1 MPTFSPQE
9 VHFAVDGQTDVVLDH
24 PYLVGQG
31 EIAVF
36 LNGILSVIGEDY
48 IELDE
53 YRIQFTFQLS
63 SDDIIITQHH
73 VYFDDKNITVIGEK
87 NRSMFQ
93 RYGDIETL
101 LHNQKYTFSFVHAD
115 QEFSTSFYTK
125 LNPFYSTIKRIQS
138 DLGDIIDDV
147 TDERLAFLI
156 FDNSILSQN
165 IASEENLA
173 LLESEDKVPY
183 VFKQFVRYRTELDLM
198 TSVYLQL
205 SGRQGEVKKTLGE
218 LEISRKQNFGALDL
232 KGILSELKGKLKE
245 WEKLLRGTTASS
257 PVRSAIRGGS
267 TNPYPLAS
275 PRMTNTTGIATG
287 G

>member
-9 VHFAVDGQTDVVLDH
+9 VHFAVDGQTDIILDH

-31 EIAVF
+31 ELAVF
-36 LNGILSVIGEDY
+36 LNGMLAVIGEDY
-48 IELDE
+48 TEVDE
-53 YRIQFTFQLS
+53 VTIRFAFQLS
-63 SDDIIITQHH
+63 SDDIVITQHH

-87 NRSMFQ
+87 NRSLFQ
-93 RYGDIETL
+93 RYGDVETL
-101 LHNQKYTFSFVHAD
+101 MNNQKYTLSFVHAD

-125 LNPFYSTIKRIQS
+125 LNPFYSTIKRIRS

-147 TDERLAFLI
+147 TDERLSFLI

-173 LLESEDKVPY
+173 LLESEEKVPY

-198 TSVYLQL
+198 TSVYLKL

-245 WEKLLRGTTASS
+245 WEKALRGTTTSS
-257 PVRSAIRGGS
+257 PVRSAIRGGT
-267 TNPYPLAS
+267 TNPYPLSS
-275 PRMTNTTGIATG
+275 PRMTNTNGVTTG